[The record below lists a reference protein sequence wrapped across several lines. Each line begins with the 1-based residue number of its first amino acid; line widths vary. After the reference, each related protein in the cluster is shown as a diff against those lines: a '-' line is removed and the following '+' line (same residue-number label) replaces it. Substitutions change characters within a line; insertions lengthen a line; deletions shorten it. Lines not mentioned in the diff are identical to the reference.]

1 MSPGISFHPRVQK
14 DLNEILDFFEQEGG
28 TNIAARFEDEFRA
41 SVELVRQNPRHFP
54 FYWTQRLFRRCKLKT
69 FPHLIL
75 FRECRAGVRILVL
88 KHVKRA
94 PSFGLGRR

>member
-14 DLNEILDFFEQEGG
+14 DLNEILDFYEQEGG

-54 FYWTQRLFRRCKLKT
+54 FY
-69 FPHLIL
+69 
-75 FRECRAGVRILVL
+75 
-88 KHVKRA
+88 
-94 PSFGLGRR
+94 